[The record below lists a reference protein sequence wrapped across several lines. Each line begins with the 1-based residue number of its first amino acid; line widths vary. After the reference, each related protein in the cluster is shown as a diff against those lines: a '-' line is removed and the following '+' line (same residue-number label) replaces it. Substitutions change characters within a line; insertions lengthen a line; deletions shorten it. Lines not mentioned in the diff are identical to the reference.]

1 MRIGIMGAM
10 FEEITRLKQQMHIT
24 STEKIGKKTIYLG
37 SLQGQQIA
45 LVFSGWGKVA
55 AASTATL
62 LIERYH
68 VTKILFT
75 GVAGGVDEKLNI
87 GDIIISHGLVQHDMD
102 CAGVMGIQRFEVP
115 LVGLKEFI
123 ADFRLQ
129 QLATK
134 AAHHYLNND
143 LRKEIEPQELNC
155 FNIENPMIYSGL
167 IASGD
172 QFITSQSK
180 LQMLREALPDLLA
193 VEMEGAAV
201 AQVAHAYD
209 LPFVVIRTISDKA
222 DDHAMIDFP
231 RFLQQIASHF
241 TAGIIMHCLKQISS
255 RLKK

>member
-10 FEEITRLKQQMHIT
+10 SEEIERLKQQMQIET
-24 STEKIGKKTIYLG
+24 TEHVGKKTIYLG
-37 SLQGQQIA
+37 VLQHQPIA

-68 VTKILFT
+68 VTNIIFT
-75 GVAGGVDEKLNI
+75 GVAGAINKQLKV
-87 GDIIISHGLVQHDMD
+87 GDIVISKTLVQHDMD

-115 LVGLKEFI
+115 LVSVTEFI
-123 ADFRLQ
+123 ADKTLQ
-129 QLATK
+129 KLTHK
-134 AAHHYLNND
+134 AAQDYLSQD
-143 LRKEIEPQELNC
+143 LKKDTKQQELDA
-155 FNIENPMIYSGL
+155 FNITTPTIYSGL

-172 QFITSQSK
+172 QFITSQDK
-180 LQMLREALPDLLA
+180 RQALQKDLPELLA

-209 LPFVVIRTISDKA
+209 IPFVVIRTISDKA
-222 DDHAMIDFP
+222 DDNAIIDFP

-241 TAGIIMHCLKQISS
+241 TAGIVYHYL
-255 RLKK
+255 RGL